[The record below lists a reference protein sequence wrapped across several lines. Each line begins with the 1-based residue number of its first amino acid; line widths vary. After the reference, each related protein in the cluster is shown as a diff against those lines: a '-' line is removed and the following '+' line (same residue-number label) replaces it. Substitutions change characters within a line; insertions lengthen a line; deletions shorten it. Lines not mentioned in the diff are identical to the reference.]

1 MNEEQLD
8 KIHTYRRGDESNE
21 GTRGS
26 GESDLSWMKLAYRT
40 FTQQPR
46 VKAVDKPSTAR
57 WIRLYLSIP
66 KQMLLQMRGIR
77 AQVDSNSA
85 SAFSS

>member
-46 VKAVDKPSTAR
+46 VKAVDKPS
-57 WIRLYLSIP
+57 
-66 KQMLLQMRGIR
+66 
-77 AQVDSNSA
+77 SA
-85 SAFSS
+85 CCSRSAYRPRSRCRFRCED

>member
-57 WIRLYLSIP
+57 
-66 KQMLLQMRGIR
+66 
-77 AQVDSNSA
+77 
-85 SAFSS
+85 